1 MRRNKNMK
9 LVLLC
14 AASGLI
20 FHVAAQAAELPSRKP
35 GLWEIKTSIEGSSRA
50 FTVKQCI
57 DAATDQLLQSS
68 AGPFSASLCEAR
80 EAKKTESGMTI
91 DSRCSVGGKA
101 GRAHAAIAGSFEDAY
116 TMTVTSEG
124 GDLPPSKMTIEG
136 KWLGAC
142 TAGLSPGDVIMG
154 NGVQVNILQ
163 LQKRALTPADPMAPA
178 K

>member
-1 MRRNKNMK
+1 MK

-14 AASGLI
+14 AGIVSGLI
-20 FHVAAQAAELPSRKP
+20 FHVAAQAAELPSRKA
-35 GLWEIKTSIEGSSRA
+35 GLWEIKTSIDGAARA

-57 DAATDQLLQSS
+57 DATTDQLLQSS
-68 AGPFSASLCEAR
+68 AGPFSASLCEMR

-91 DSRCSVGGKA
+91 DSRCSIGGKA
-101 GRAHAAIAGSFEDAY
+101 GSAHAVIAGSFEDAY

-124 GDLPPSKMTIEG
+124 GDLPPSKMIIEG